1 MSSENDVARRITP
14 ELRAAL
20 EDNHS
25 LCVEI
30 PARNPGCRAW
40 VNVGVSMEGDAIS
53 GFGVL
58 HFEYP
63 IEMMEREYDASAD
76 ELPLFDSRGF
86 RTEDE
91 VNRRLDELLPP
102 DAVLIRVA
110 DDDDYPM

>member
-1 MSSENDVARRITP
+1 MARRISP
-14 ELRAAL
+14 ELRDAL
-20 EDNHS
+20 ETRHD

-30 PARNPGCRAW
+30 PAKHPGCRAW

-91 VNRRLDELLPP
+91 VNRYLDQILPP
-102 DAVLIRVA
+102 DANLIRVA